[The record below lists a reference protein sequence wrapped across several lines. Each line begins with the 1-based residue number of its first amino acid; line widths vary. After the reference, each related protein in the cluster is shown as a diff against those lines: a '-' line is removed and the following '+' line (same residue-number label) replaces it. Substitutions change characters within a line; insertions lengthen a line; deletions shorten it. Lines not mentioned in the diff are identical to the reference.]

1 MSTKLSRGQK
11 GEEIVSDVLNSI
23 KEYHHLLNNVT
34 FKNKRSEMTH
44 QIDHILIHPH
54 GIFVIETK
62 NYYGEIIYDEVYK
75 DWIRIIDGKRSRS
88 PDPLKQNKSHAITLY
103 KALRGEY
110 KVIPVVVFVQNNAPY
125 MPNDNAINL
134 DDLLLFIDS
143 YPYEHKYTN
152 KTLDKIKAM
161 IDKKIS
167 DVSMDEHLENIDI
180 IKTYRKQ
187 QQAEIAYAIES
198 HKCPRC
204 GGPILQKGNIFKCY
218 KCDFNFK
225 L

>member
-1 MSTKLSRGQK
+1 MWRILK
-11 GEEIVSDVLNSI
+11 GEYN
-23 KEYHHLLNNVT
+23 
-34 FKNKRSEMTH
+34 
-44 QIDHILIHPH
+44 
-54 GIFVIETK
+54 
-62 NYYGEIIYDEVYK
+62 
-75 DWIRIIDGKRSRS
+75 
-88 PDPLKQNKSHAITLY
+88 
-103 KALRGEY
+103 
-110 KVIPVVVFVQNNAPY
+110 VIPVVVFVQNNAPY
-125 MPNDNAINL
+125 MPEDNAINL

-167 DVSMDEHLENIDI
+167 DVSIDEHLENIDI

-218 KCDFNFK
+218 KCDFNFNIF
-225 L
+225 